1 MLFSWIDFDAN
12 LSREKIEASV
22 LAQNQPTTVSAL
34 GRRSREPFSPKPSS
48 KKTRSE
54 RTPRT
59 KKIMPVNFIDKDAD
73 VQMYNDDDE
82 DDSNEV
88 EEA

>member
-1 MLFSWIDFDAN
+1 M
-12 LSREKIEASV
+12 
-22 LAQNQPTTVSAL
+22 AQNQPTTVSAL

-82 DDSNEV
+82 DGYNESSSSSESSDDEEIANKKSN
-88 EEA
+88 